1 MVNAPGCGS
10 GIRGFKPHHPPH
22 NEKAAPGVFHGA
34 FIICK
39 FFKIFM
45 SEITRISIISYRQA
59 GVNNPEVIMNH
70 DHDISQIYPLTL
82 WG

>member
-1 MVNAPGCGS
+1 
-10 GIRGFKPHHPPH
+10 
-22 NEKAAPGVFHGA
+22 
-34 FIICK
+34 
-39 FFKIFM
+39 M